1 LFPSALRAYRR
12 IERRL
17 GRPIGL
23 GLVLVGVV
31 LLASAGSYYGYSIV
45 ARAGLDDLNTS
56 VDKPF
61 TLPADAVSAGFVA
74 VATENP
80 VDTTS
85 GTLASE
91 TVTPESPSPTAVATA
106 APGPMATQ
114 STAESHTTT
123 PEPTT
128 VPAEPVPLSA
138 SAFISS
144 YPGIQ
149 MHPKYWDRPL
159 WAGTDIRLDTDL
171 PEGYRDAS
179 DFGVVGSPDSHEVA
193 NRILIP
199 IIGVDSP
206 VNELSIIDL
215 GDSRAY
221 ETPKNVVGHIPKTSN
236 PGEAGNGWFFGHLES
251 PIRGEG
257 NVFQNLPQIPGY
269 LNNGDPVYI
278 TLETGSGEYLY
289 QVSATQVVHQDDLEL
304 YDSDGSTITLV
315 ACVPRL
321 VYDHRILVT
330 AELVGVKY

>member
-1 LFPSALRAYRR
+1 MFPSALRAYRR

-17 GRPIGL
+17 GRPVGL

-56 VDKPF
+56 IDKPF

-74 VATENP
+74 VATESP
-80 VDTTS
+80 VDKTP
-85 GTLASE
+85 GIVAAA
-91 TVTPESPSPTAVATA
+91 TVPPKSPSPTAVASE
-106 APGPMATQ
+106 PMATQ
-114 STAESHTTT
+114 TTAESPTAT

-138 SAFISS
+138 SVFISS

-159 WAGTDIRLDTDL
+159 WAGTDIRLDIDL

-179 DFGVVGSPDSHEVA
+179 NSGVVGSPDVYGVA

-236 PGEAGNGWFFGHLES
+236 PGEAGNSWFFGHLES

-257 NVFQNLPQIPGY
+257 NVFQNLPQVPGY

-278 TLETGSGEYLY
+278 TLETGDGEYLY

-304 YDSDGSTITLV
+304 YDSDESTITLV

-330 AELVGVKY
+330 AELVGVRY